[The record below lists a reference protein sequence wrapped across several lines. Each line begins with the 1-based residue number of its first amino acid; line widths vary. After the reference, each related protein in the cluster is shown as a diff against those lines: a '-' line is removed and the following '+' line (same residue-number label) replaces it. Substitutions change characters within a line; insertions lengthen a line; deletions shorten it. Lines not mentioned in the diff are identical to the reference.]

1 MRKFL
6 IVVTLSGLVLGGCAN
21 KTESGALV
29 GAGGGALVG
38 GLVGG
43 WEGAATHNFQTV
55 EWSESDCVLLALL
68 GDCLFAFPH

>member
-1 MRKFL
+1 MNKFL

-38 GLVGG
+38 GPSVVGNARQSVR
-43 WEGAATHNFQTV
+43 EQV
-55 EWSESDCVLLALL
+55 R
-68 GDCLFAFPH
+68 